1 VLRRTRGMRRL
12 TITIT
17 SLLAL
22 AAVAAVTRAGEAPAA
37 AGDLANSITVLGTAT
52 VAAVP
57 DRATLWIGVESQ
69 GGTAR
74 AALAANA
81 AEMRRVLAALR
92 GAGASELQ
100 TQSVNLSPRY
110 AENGGVEN
118 GSIRGYTAHNSVTA
132 SVRQLARAGAVIDAA
147 VAAGANQISG
157 PMLTHG
163 DTAALYRRALAAA
176 VEDARA
182 KAQALAAAANV
193 SLGRVTAV
201 VEAGSAQSPVP
212 LAAAK
217 TEDAVSSTPIEPGE
231 NQLGATVSMTFSIT

>member
-1 VLRRTRGMRRL
+1 MRRL
-12 TITIT
+12 AITIT

-22 AAVAAVTRAGEAPAA
+22 AAVAAVTRAGDAPAA
-37 AGDLANSITVLGTAT
+37 AGDLTDGITVQGTASVT
-52 VAAVP
+52 AVP

-69 GGTAR
+69 GETAR

-92 GAGASELQ
+92 TAGATDLQ

-110 AENGGVEN
+110 VENGG
-118 GSIRGYTAHNSVTA
+118 IQGYAANNSVSATI
-132 SVRQLARAGAVIDAA
+132 RQLARAGAVIDAA

-157 PMLTHG
+157 PTLTHG
-163 DTAALYRRALAAA
+163 DTSQLYRQALTAALA
-176 VEDARA
+176 DARG
-182 KAQALAAAANV
+182 KAQALATAANV

-201 VEAGSAQSPVP
+201 VEGGSAPSPMP

-217 TEDAVSSTPIEPGE
+217 AADEASSTPIEPGE
-231 NQLGATVSMTFSIT
+231 REVSATVSVTFAIT